1 MRRGLVHTNTPA
13 VYVPIRQADWT
24 RQVYLNVRTSG
35 DPMQA
40 AASVTSAIH
49 DVDPEV
55 TVRETSTLEALVGLA
70 TADTRFYAA
79 VLSLFAA
86 VALLLATVGVYGVVS
101 QGVSERTREFGLRI
115 AIGATPEQVLRMVL
129 GQTAVPL
136 GVGVAIG
143 IVAATPAVR
152 VLAAL
157 LFGVEPSDVWTFAMV
172 AVLLAFAGLLAAWT
186 PARRAARVNPVEA
199 LRAD

>member
-1 MRRGLVHTNTPA
+1 
-13 VYVPIRQADWT
+13 
-24 RQVYLNVRTSG
+24 
-35 DPMQA
+35 
-40 AASVTSAIH
+40 
-49 DVDPEV
+49 
-55 TVRETSTLEALVGLA
+55 
-70 TADTRFYAA
+70 DTRFYAA

-172 AVLLAFAGLLAAWT
+172 AV
-186 PARRAARVNPVEA
+186 
-199 LRAD
+199 